1 MIAFIVVDVV
11 EVIRAGWPALRSN
24 ALGLRH
30 FGNSAAR
37 HRRRIPRTGSAVRSY
52 DTTRCDAD
60 GRRADMQGIRERR
73 GVIRNGDPR
82 SLHSV

>member
-1 MIAFIVVDVV
+1 MLAIARSSVSCGTVIHEYLMLGSIAFTVVDVV

-37 HRRRIPRTGSAVRSY
+37 LRRRIPRTGSALRSY
-52 DTTRCDAD
+52 HAL
-60 GRRADMQGIRERR
+60 RRRR
-73 GVIRNGDPR
+73 
-82 SLHSV
+82 